1 MHFAA
6 GERIDRYVLTAPLGQ
21 GGQGSVWKATD
32 ALEGQPRAVKLVEIS
47 DARTSQMERARREAR
62 ALAAL
67 SHPSL
72 VRCHGL
78 FEDLSRST
86 LGIVLDF
93 VDGVTLTR
101 ALADQQL
108 GPDQRAWVAR
118 HISHALGYLHSQG
131 LVHRDLKPQN
141 VLLAHTFWANAGD
154 PAGVKL
160 VDFGI
165 AVRDKNPRPLT
176 AAGHVVGTPAFMA
189 PELLDPLAF
198 GTSLPSPAADVF
210 AYGVILWQLM
220 GGVHPTGLGAGSEHA
235 EYLQE
240 YRRFAHGGAPWLT
253 RVPPGAWR
261 DLAAGCLAL
270 QVSQRFPTGAHLAAR
285 LDVMPGPLPSV
296 AAPVTDLEA
305 SGLLPT
311 TAQPTLSG
319 VRPSQEPTSAP
330 HVSLP
335 ERAAERGSPLVLW
348 AGLFG
353 VGTALALGAA
363 GAWQVLTRGEAPAP
377 LPTITAGGTSEETS
391 LSPSLP
397 EATSAPATEFVCPS
411 DTLGQCGSG
420 TDCGGR
426 CNDVI
431 PAKTTF
437 RLRTG
442 GAAVEDNGKTA
453 DIQCRYPNA
462 EVCFRIAG
470 VGRDEACTALKTTQN
485 NQLASEYLEVTA
497 GLVAQHGLSVTIKN
511 GAMVIARGEVHA
523 DLQRGVLCRGLV
535 KGGRFTSAI
544 GLHVKNLTFFLDDPK
559 NPPPRR
565 CGKFSC
571 R

>member
-1 MHFAA
+1 M
-6 GERIDRYVLTAPLGQ
+6 
-21 GGQGSVWKATD
+21 WKATD

-253 RVPPGAWR
+253 RAPRSLARLGGRVLGAPGFPTLPDRRTPGSTPRRDAGAVTLRRSTGDGPRGFRAASNNSTANTLGRAPEPGADQR
-261 DLAAGCLAL
+261 APRLAAGACGRA
-270 QVSQRFPTGAHLAAR
+270 RF
-285 LDVMPGPLPSV
+285 
-296 AAPVTDLEA
+296 
-305 SGLLPT
+305 
-311 TAQPTLSG
+311 
-319 VRPSQEPTSAP
+319 
-330 HVSLP
+330 
-335 ERAAERGSPLVLW
+335 
-348 AGLFG
+348 
-353 VGTALALGAA
+353 AA
-363 GAWQVLTRGEAPAP
+363 GAVGRV
-377 LPTITAGGTSEETS
+377 IR
-391 LSPSLP
+391 
-397 EATSAPATEFVCPS
+397 
-411 DTLGQCGSG
+411 SG
-420 TDCGGR
+420 HGVGAGR
-426 CNDVI
+426 CGCLAGADARRSASAASNDYRRMGQVRRLHSARACQRQHQRRRRSSFVR
-431 PAKTTF
+431 PTRLGNAALARTAEDAATT
-437 RLRTG
+437 
-442 GAAVEDNGKTA
+442 
-453 DIQCRYPNA
+453 
-462 EVCFRIAG
+462 
-470 VGRDEACTALKTTQN
+470 
-485 NQLASEYLEVTA
+485 
-497 GLVAQHGLSVTIKN
+497 
-511 GAMVIARGEVHA
+511 
-523 DLQRGVLCRGLV
+523 
-535 KGGRFTSAI
+535 
-544 GLHVKNLTFFLDDPK
+544 
-559 NPPPRR
+559 
-565 CGKFSC
+565 
-571 R
+571 